1 MPKITSLIFYK
12 IMRILSSLALTGI
25 VTFLISSC
33 GPTYYVPNSQNVP
46 LFTEQGQTHAS
57 ARISG
62 GLYQTG
68 FEFQGAH
75 AVSDKR
81 AVMLNMHAINLE
93 NGGGGY
99 FGEAGYGLYK
109 QLGKRFVFE
118 TYGGLGYGSLN
129 NLYYTEDGE
138 REIKVNTD
146 YLRLF
151 AQPQI
156 ALTTKVID
164 FAFTSRFTYANFGQ
178 APNIIGL
185 PEYVQ
190 EQLQYIRDNQGNLF
204 WEPGITLRLG
214 WDYVKLEGQL
224 LFSAPF
230 TNNDLNAD
238 PINFNLGVTMKLPGK
253 KK

>member
-1 MPKITSLIFYK
+1 MRVFSSIALI
-12 IMRILSSLALTGI
+12 GI
-25 VTFLISSC
+25 VSVLASSC
-33 GPTYYVPNSQNVP
+33 GPTYYVPNAQNVP

-57 ARISG
+57 VRISG

-68 FEFQGAH
+68 FELQGAH
-75 AVSDKR
+75 AITEDR
-81 AVMLNMHAINLE
+81 AVMLNVHAINLE

-99 FGEAGYGLYK
+99 FGEAGYGLFRP
-109 QLGKRFVFE
+109 LGKHFVFE

-129 NLYYTEDGE
+129 NQYYTEDGE
-138 REIKVNTD
+138 RQIKVNTD

-156 ALTTKVID
+156 ALTTKVVD
-164 FAFTSRFTYANFGQ
+164 LAFTSRFSYINFGE

-185 PEYVQ
+185 PETVQ
-190 EQLQYIRDNQGNLF
+190 QELQYIRNNQGNLF
-204 WEPGITLRLG
+204 WEPGLTLRLG

-224 LFSAPF
+224 LFSGPF

-238 PINFNLGVTMKLPGK
+238 PFNFNLGVTMKLPSK